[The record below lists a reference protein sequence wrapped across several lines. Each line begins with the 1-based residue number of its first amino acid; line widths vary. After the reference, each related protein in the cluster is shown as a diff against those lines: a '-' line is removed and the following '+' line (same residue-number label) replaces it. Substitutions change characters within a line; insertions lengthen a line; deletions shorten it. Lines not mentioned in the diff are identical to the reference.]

1 MINKVDRIVLLIIK
15 NVDEVEG
22 ASLKMI
28 NSSLNIIAR
37 DKNYEILFDNEFD
50 LKSKINEFIK
60 LKYIIINIRNNY
72 ELTELGKKQLKLSID

>member
-15 NVDEVEG
+15 NVDEGEG